1 MNRTFKY
8 SLTIFIV
15 ILLLVGLIISAVT
28 LYNPNAYKPLIT
40 QWIKD
45 EKKRELRLDGNI
57 RLTVY
62 PQFGLNISQLSLS
75 EYDSHETFT
84 HIENIQL
91 SLSLWPLLSKQ
102 LVVGKLIIQGL
113 DATLIRYTDG
123 RTNIDDLLPTDND
136 SPAFAFDIEQLHV
149 NNAELVFRDEKNLRN
164 DRLSKLNLTADK
176 ITELS
181 LDNLKLHALGDT
193 KHNNKND
200 SNHFEVQLNIP
211 NLQFG
216 ANHLAS
222 DQINLIAKITQLE
235 DSINGA
241 FTLSN
246 ITSKGHHF
254 SSDMMTIELA
264 AEKNAQIVNLFFHS
278 PLSGNLDTQE
288 LKLSDLELNLRIFQP
303 QSPDIPISGDLQ
315 GNLYVSSKSP
325 GYLQAVLSG
334 NLEDSLIK
342 AEFNLSDFNE
352 PALQFMVD
360 IDQFNMNRYLPP
372 SQQKHQ
378 PIKND
383 KDAIDHIS
391 ESLDLVLL
399 ADLDVNGTLHIGSFQ
414 SNDLFISGIQF
425 EVQNDNGHIQT
436 SQTK

>member
-1 MNRTFKY
+1 MNRYFKY
-8 SLTIFIV
+8 SLIIFIV
-15 ILLLVGLIISAVT
+15 ILLLTGLIISAVT
-28 LYNPNAYKPLIT
+28 LYDPNAYKPLIT

-45 EKKRELRLDGNI
+45 EKKRELRLDGDI

-75 EYDSHETFT
+75 EHDSREAFT

-102 LVVGKLIIQGL
+102 LVVDKFAIQGL

-123 RTNIDDLLPTDND
+123 RTNIDDLLPTDDD
-136 SPAFAFDIEQLHV
+136 SPAFEFNIEQLHV
-149 NNAELVFRDEKNLRN
+149 NNTELVFRDEKNLRN
-164 DRLSKLNLTADK
+164 YRLSNLNFTADK

-181 LDNLKLHALGDT
+181 LDNLKLHALGET
-193 KHNNKND
+193 KHIKKND

-211 NLQFG
+211 NLQFE

-222 DQINLIAKITQLE
+222 DQINLIAKVTQLE
-235 DSINGA
+235 NNINGA
-241 FTLSN
+241 LTLSN
-246 ITSKGHHF
+246 ITSTDHHF

-264 AEKNAQIVNLFFHS
+264 AERDAQIVNFFFHS

-288 LKLSDLELNLRIFQP
+288 LKLSDLELNLRIFQS
-303 QSPDIPISGDLQ
+303 QSPNIPISGNLR
-315 GNLYVSSKSP
+315 GNLFVSSNSP
-325 GYLQAVLSG
+325 GYLQANFSG

-342 AEFNLSDFNE
+342 AEFNLSDFNK
-352 PALQFMVD
+352 PVLQFMVD
-360 IDQFNMNRYLPP
+360 IDQFNMSRYLPP
-372 SQQKHQ
+372 LKPKHQ

-383 KDAIDHIS
+383 KDAINHIN
-391 ESLDLVLL
+391 ESLDFALL

-425 EVQNDNGHIQT
+425 EIQNDNGHLQT
-436 SQTK
+436 SQTE